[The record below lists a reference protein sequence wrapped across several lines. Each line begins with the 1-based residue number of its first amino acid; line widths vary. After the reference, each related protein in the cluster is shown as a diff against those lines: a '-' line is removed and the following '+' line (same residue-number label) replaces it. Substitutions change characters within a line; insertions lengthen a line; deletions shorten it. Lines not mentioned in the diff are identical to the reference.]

1 MELMSGIKRTIISSC
16 RQILFFSDIGLKDLR
31 SSIAVIPQDPV
42 LFQGTV
48 RYNID
53 PFRQS
58 SNSQVW
64 LALEESNLKEK
75 VSRDPQGLNM
85 SVEADGDNFS
95 VGEKQ
100 LICLARALLRKTKI
114 LILDEATANV
124 DVKTDDFIQR
134 TIRKEFND
142 CTIITIA
149 HRLNTI
155 IDYDKILVL
164 HEGRVVEYDSPKN
177 LMKNKSSLFYSML
190 QNSGMITSSE

>member
-1 MELMSGIKRTIISSC
+1 MMELMSGIKRTIISSC

-58 SNSQVW
+58 SDSQVW
-64 LALEESNLKEK
+64 LTLEESNLKEK

-100 LICLARALLRKTKI
+100 LICLARALLRK
-114 LILDEATANV
+114 
-124 DVKTDDFIQR
+124 
-134 TIRKEFND
+134 
-142 CTIITIA
+142 
-149 HRLNTI
+149 
-155 IDYDKILVL
+155 
-164 HEGRVVEYDSPKN
+164 
-177 LMKNKSSLFYSML
+177 
-190 QNSGMITSSE
+190 